1 MNRIPNTALALAAL
15 AAATA
20 LPFASAQQEPTAL
33 EIIQRIEDLMRSDR
47 SYAELTME
55 IITPDWQ
62 RTVTMRS
69 YDDREGERS
78 FIHILSPRRDE
89 NTTFLRVE
97 FNLWMYLPRAERTI
111 RIPPS
116 MMLNSWM
123 GSDFTNDDLVRESS
137 YIDDYDHEL
146 TGIEELEELDAIPC
160 YHIVMRPKPDAP
172 VTWGW
177 VEVWIS
183 VEPLLPVLYRYY
195 NQRGE
200 LRKEMIMSEIGEM
213 DGHLL
218 PTVWT
223 MRTMDKPGHSTVIR
237 LESMDFDAD
246 IPDRVFTRQ
255 HLRNP
260 R

>member
-1 MNRIPNTALALAAL
+1 
-15 AAATA
+15 
-20 LPFASAQQEPTAL
+20 
-33 EIIQRIEDLMRSDR
+33 MRSDR

-55 IITPDWQ
+55 IVTPGWQ
-62 RTVTMRS
+62 RTVSMRS

-89 NTTFLRVE
+89 NTTFLRVG

-123 GSDFTNDDLVRESS
+123 GSDFTNDDLVKESS
-137 YIDDYDHEL
+137 YVDDYEHEL
-146 TGIEELEELDAIPC
+146 TGIEELEELDGLRC

-172 VTWGW
+172 VTWGR
-177 VEVWIS
+177 VEVWIG

-200 LRKEMIMSEIGEM
+200 LRKEMIMGEVSEM

-223 MRTMDKPGHSTVIR
+223 MRTMAKPGHSTVIR

-246 IPDRVFTRQ
+246 IPDSVFTRR
-255 HLRNP
+255 HLRSP